1 MSEDFDSKL
10 QDVEKRNDDSDE
22 SDHSDEEEA
31 DKQMGE
37 TEDGAEKY
45 VSLRFANYWFRK

>member
-10 QDVEKRNDDSDE
+10 QDVEKRGENSDE
-22 SDHSDEEEA
+22 SDESDDDDEM

-37 TEDGAEKY
+37 TEDGAEK
-45 VSLRFANYWFRK
+45 LDGM